1 MVVVAAQKRGRRGG
15 GGGRAGARVR
25 KSKALVGGLLRREEH
40 VRRCEN
46 VCARGMQEDMM
57 KRMMSDPAMRKKME
71 EFSAN
76 MMKPENKEKMLQSIQ
91 DPVRRAQA
99 EALMNGDMSVL
110 DSDPELR
117 KAYDAQMKAMAD
129 MPKSPDVFKA
139 MTSDPRFKERTAQMM
154 DMMRDP
160 EFASKLAEL
169 RDDPELGPR
178 LQQLQNEGFGG
189 MMKVM
194 QDKEFL
200 TKLAVKLEPLERQ
213 MNEKQRQQGGAVPQM
228 QAASAT
234 PPQREVE
241 TLFDAARLND
251 VEATADILAVDDTAV
266 NAQDEEGRTPLHL
279 ACAFG
284 AHSVVAEILDGA
296 SNVDLELRDSKENTV
311 LHYAA
316 GYGRLDSVRALID
329 AGANAGARNAS
340 GKTAA
345 DVAKLDERN
354 PVGLDAELMK
364 LLKS

>member
-1 MVVVAAQKRGRRGG
+1 M
-15 GGGRAGARVR
+15 RVR
-25 KSKALVGGLLRREEH
+25 RSTAHVGVLSRREQGQRFER
-40 VRRCEN
+40 V

-76 MMKPENKEKMLQSIQ
+76 MMKPENKEKMLQSIE

-129 MPKSPDVFKA
+129 MPKNPDVFKA
-139 MTSDPRFKERTAQMM
+139 MTSDPRFKEKTTQMM

-200 TKLAVKLEPLERQ
+200 MKLAVKLEPLERR
-213 MNEKQRQQGGAVPQM
+213 MNEKQQQKSGAAPQM
-228 QAASAT
+228 QAASEM

-251 VEATADILAVDDTAV
+251 VEAAADILAVDAAAV

-284 AHSVVAEILDGA
+284 AHSVVAEILEGA
-296 SNVDLELRDSKENTV
+296 SNADLELRDSKNNTV

-316 GYGRLDSVRALID
+316 GYGRLDSVRALIS
-329 AGANAGARNAS
+329 AGANAGAKNAS
-340 GKTAA
+340 GKTPA

-354 PVGLDAELMK
+354 PVGLDAELMT
-364 LLKS
+364 LLTP